1 MATFPKVW
9 SEQLLGELPQ
19 TVRSKWRG
27 GRWLDAAEGALRF
40 AAPNQWHLKAC
51 EEGRLDVEKVLANH
65 FGHRIPV
72 RLVDEGGGVAASP
85 PAGSGPAPAEPP
97 PDDHE
102 DVPHPTEIADLPD
115 AVTAVSLSPEVVD
128 PDDVDMLQDLIVAAV
143 HDAAAKVSAMQ
154 REALGMLGQI
164 DLGALGGLF
173 GGSGG
178 SGGAGGS
185 GPQG

>member
-27 GRWLDAAEGALRF
+27 GRWLDAADGALRF

-72 RLVDEGGGVAASP
+72 QLVVEGGSGPAPGASAS
-85 PAGSGPAPAEPP
+85 PAGSGPAPGEPP
-97 PDDHE
+97 PDDH
-102 DVPHPTEIADLPD
+102 DDAPHPAEIAALPD
-115 AVTAVSLSPEVVD
+115 ADVTVGGVD
-128 PDDVDMLQDLIVAAV
+128 LLL
-143 HDAAAKVSAMQ
+143 
-154 REALGMLGQI
+154 RE
-164 DLGALGGLF
+164 F
-173 GGSGG
+173 GGEIVQEER
-178 SGGAGGS
+178 
-185 GPQG
+185 PET